1 MRKTLSIILT
11 AAMLLSV
18 LAAIP
23 FSAGAESAAAAMYA
37 KTTFETEAEQYFH
50 TNNRSAATV
59 EKADDTQ
66 GYAAKLD
73 TFVSAGNG
81 ATAWP
86 SSIRISQTAAD
97 GTVSAFKVKAGAT
110 YDLAFKMWIESLDSS
125 FNIPYFYIL
134 YGNENN
140 GRYILGGSCS
150 VNDYSLKNGLW
161 TDKTPEMRKGWY
173 SFKFTFTAPANI
185 GSQDEIFLLPV
196 IEGNGAWKNAGIA
209 WVDDIIIGES
219 NLNKT
224 FADFENTDEFLNISA
239 NYNGASVA
247 DTGDDNYGKAIKFT
261 QIGSYG
267 GNDNFGMWPHAIK
280 IPASNNFGPFK
291 VKNGETYQISF
302 DIKRVTATVDFDLYA
317 YYSIT
322 DNKINK
328 IGYRDYTSNWSA
340 KKAKIA
346 NFTKGTADWTHITA
360 NLTVSALKE
369 LSDLTF
375 VLYNTAWGNVGSQEI
390 YIDNVEVKKTT
401 VALTVHTSASETKTI
416 TAKCDADLSTVNVP
430 MAGARFKGLYLDAA
444 LTEPATGTVG
454 YEPRELWAAF
464 ESVTGDFENGN
475 ALAGTLY
482 DGGWSVLPYVGVDN
496 SSALTDYKEG
506 GTPSTNSAW
515 PPVLKLLNTDGSDF
529 LTYSGH
535 EYLISFDMK
544 VDNPSLIPERAA
556 LALVY
561 SKPAYPTDGNF
572 TTTYP
577 LLDNERYTE
586 SKVPIKYG
594 YQNSDGT
601 YGTTGWYRHYEFRI
615 EGLDNGL
622 PVYITPWQALT
633 FTYFD
638 NFKII
643 DLTSQIA
650 VTDDNGN
657 ELAKGYA
664 GESVSVPAADGNF
677 ICYEKSG
684 EPVTNVTV
692 NYSDNELS
700 KVTSQIAVT
709 ETAADTENKTISFKA
724 GFEGLEYTAVGENI
738 TVKNAIIDGKRYGIA
753 EIGLLV
759 LPDEKLSGELT
770 LKNYE
775 ALGAQKLSNSNLKY
789 STAADN
795 RLEVTAVIST
805 NSFNRDYTVVG
816 YIKCANGRV
825 LYSKTRYGIN
835 RNLAA
840 AAGLDSIADNAAY
853 GKYGYT
859 LATNSEFNSADTAD
873 IFKNWN
879 IWGHSRTTDGVTA
892 YSTVDAVSADGEN
905 MVMTV
910 ARDSD
915 SAFRIPYMLSRQHFT
930 TGYLEVRAKLSDFA
944 DIGGCIWLNSAGIS
958 ETEYK
963 YPSNDTDN
971 YVHPELDIVEF
982 DNNTKFYS
990 TLHSWGS
997 DGSQRHQIR
1006 LNPLSDPKAVDKSL
1020 SLNEWHT
1027 YGFERTADAMKT
1039 YVDGELVYE
1048 YTLEQALK
1056 DCRENKK
1063 EGDYLYRTV
1072 NEVKALFENPT
1083 YLILSLS
1090 ADTLKTGES
1099 AESLIDYVRF
1109 YK

>member
-23 FSAGAESAAAAMYA
+23 FSAGAESAAAAAMYA
-37 KTTFETEAEQYFH
+37 KTTFETEAERTFH
-50 TNNRSAATV
+50 NNNRSAATV

-73 TFVSAGNG
+73 TFVSVGNNE
-81 ATAWP
+81 TAWP

-110 YDLAFKMWIESLDSS
+110 YDLAFKMWIESLDSK

-140 GRYILGGSCS
+140 GRNILGGSCP
-150 VNDYSLKNGLW
+150 VKDYSLKNGLW
-161 TDKTPEMRKGWY
+161 TDKTPKMREGWY

-196 IEGNGAWKNAGIA
+196 IEGTGAWKNAGIA

-224 FADFENTDEFLNISA
+224 FSDFDTPDYFDTQEYSFI
-239 NYNGASVA
+239 YGAGIT
-247 DTGDDNYGKAIKFT
+247 DTGDAEHGRALRFT
-261 QIGSYG
+261 QINKES
-267 GNDNFGMWPHAIK
+267 NKWPQTAK
-280 IPASNNFGPFK
+280 IPASNNVGAFK
-291 VKNGETYQISF
+291 VIKGATYALDF
-302 DIKRVTATVDFDLYA
+302 DIKRVKADTKFSLYA
-317 YYSIT
+317 YFGDVDMSLNAKGGSSNASYVTEFAGGVHDWEHVTTQIT
-322 DNKINK
+322 VPE
-328 IGYRDYTSNWSA
+328 S
-340 KKAKIA
+340 KKAL
-346 NFTKGTADWTHITA
+346 ND
-360 NLTVSALKE
+360 LAL
-369 LSDLTF
+369 L
-375 VLYNTAWGNVGSQEI
+375 LYYGNNDIKNQEI
-390 YIDNVEVKKTT
+390 YIDNVEVKKATT
-401 VALTVHTSASETKTI
+401 TLTVHTSASETKTI
-416 TAKCDADLSTVNVP
+416 TAKCDADLSTINVN

-444 LTEPATGTVG
+444 LTKPATGTVG
-454 YEPRELWAAF
+454 YEARELWAAF
-464 ESVTGDFENGN
+464 ESVTGDFENEN

-506 GTPSTNSAW
+506 GTPGINSEW

-544 VDNPSLIPERAA
+544 VDNPSLLKDHSA
-556 LALVY
+556 LALLY
-561 SKPAYPTDGNF
+561 SKPAYPKDGSF

-577 LLDNERYTE
+577 LLDNESYTE

-594 YQNSDGT
+594 YKNSDGT
-601 YGTTGWYRHYEFRI
+601 YGTTGWYRHYEFHI

-650 VTDDNGN
+650 VTDDDGN

-664 GESVSVPAADGNF
+664 GDSVSVPAADGNF

-684 EPVTNVTV
+684 EAVTNVTI
-692 NYSDNELS
+692 NYSDNKLS

-724 GFEGLEYTAVGENI
+724 GFEGIEYTAGDENI

-759 LPDEKLSGELT
+759 LPDEKLSGDLT

-775 ALGAQKLSNSNLKY
+775 ALGAQKLSNSDLKY
-789 STAADN
+789 SAAADN
-795 RLEVTAVIST
+795 RLEVTAVINT
-805 NSFNRDYTVVG
+805 NNFNRDYTVVG

-853 GKYGYT
+853 EKYGYT
-859 LATNSEFNSADTAD
+859 LFSNSEFNSADKAD

-879 IWGHSRTTDGVTA
+879 IWGHSRTTDGVTV
-892 YSTVDAVSADGEN
+892 YSTTDAVSADGKN

-910 ARDSD
+910 TRDSD
-915 SAFRIPYMLSRQHFT
+915 SAFRIPYMLSKLNFT
-930 TGYLEVRAKLSDFA
+930 TGYLEVRAKFSDFS

-963 YPSNDTDN
+963 YPSNDTDK

-982 DNNTKFYS
+982 GNNTKFDS

-997 DGSQRHQIR
+997 DGSQRDQIR
-1006 LNPLSDPKAVDKSL
+1006 LNPLSDSSADNMSL

-1027 YGFERTADAMKT
+1027 YGFERTANAIKT

-1063 EGDYLYRTV
+1063 EGSYLYRTE

-1090 ADTLKTGES
+1090 ADTLETGKS
-1099 AESLIDYVRF
+1099 TESLIDYVRF

>member
-23 FSAGAESAAAAMYA
+23 FSAGAESAAVLGTTKIGFESEEERKFHDSKSAYFTWENVQDHGYVAALNGICA
-37 KTTFETEAEQYFH
+37 SG
-50 TNNRSAATV
+50 RSP
-59 EKADDTQ
+59 Q
-66 GYAAKLD
+66 
-73 TFVSAGNG
+73 
-81 ATAWP
+81 WP
-86 SSIRISQTAAD
+86 SVIRISQKSDDGSVTAAKVRPG
-97 GTVSAFKVKAGAT
+97 GTYTLNFKIHIDKLFHYTAATDDKPESTEIVDIKNIYLVFLSEQNRSGSFLNNNKLDNWTQKKTLDIKLDNDAMRNGWVS
-110 YDLAFKMWIESLDSS
+110 Y
-125 FNIPYFYIL
+125 
-134 YGNENN
+134 
-140 GRYILGGSCS
+140 SCS
-150 VNDYSLKNGLW
+150 FEAPSNLGQFTEMGIVISGSRWN
-161 TDKTPEMRKGWY
+161 TPNNCSVY
-173 SFKFTFTAPANI
+173 I
-185 GSQDEIFLLPV
+185 
-196 IEGNGAWKNAGIA
+196 
-209 WVDDIIIGES
+209 DDIEI
-219 NLNKT
+219 T
-224 FADFENTDEFLNISA
+224 QATNI
-239 NYNGASVA
+239 
-247 DTGDDNYGKAIKFT
+247 
-261 QIGSYG
+261 
-267 GNDNFGMWPHAIK
+267 
-280 IPASNNFGPFK
+280 
-291 VKNGETYQISF
+291 
-302 DIKRVTATVDFDLYA
+302 
-317 YYSIT
+317 
-322 DNKINK
+322 
-328 IGYRDYTSNWSA
+328 
-340 KKAKIA
+340 
-346 NFTKGTADWTHITA
+346 
-360 NLTVSALKE
+360 
-369 LSDLTF
+369 
-375 VLYNTAWGNVGSQEI
+375 
-390 YIDNVEVKKTT
+390 
-401 VALTVHTSASETKTI
+401 LTVHTSASETKTI
-416 TAKCDADLSTVNVP
+416 TAKCDADLSTINVN

-444 LTEPATGTVG
+444 LTKPATGAVG
-454 YEPRELWAAF
+454 YEARELWAAF
-464 ESVTGDFENGN
+464 ESFTGDFENGN

-482 DGGWSVLPYVGVDN
+482 DGGYSVLPYVGVDN

-506 GTPSTNSAW
+506 GTPGSNSAW

-577 LLDNERYTE
+577 LLDNESYTE

-594 YQNSDGT
+594 YKNSDDT
-601 YGTTGWYRHYEFRI
+601 YGTTGWYKHYEFHI

-643 DLTSQIA
+643 DLTAQIA
-650 VTDDNGN
+650 VTDDDGN

-664 GESVSVPAADGNF
+664 GDSVSVPAADGNF

-684 EPVTNVTV
+684 EAVTNVTI
-692 NYSDNELS
+692 NYSDNKLS

-724 GFEGLEYTAVGENI
+724 GFEGIEYTAGDENI
-738 TVKNAIIDGKRYGIA
+738 TVKNAIIDGERYGIA

-759 LPDEKLSGELT
+759 LPDEKLSGDLT

-775 ALGAQKLSNSNLKY
+775 ALGAKKLSNSDLKY
-789 STAADN
+789 SAAADN
-795 RLEVTAVIST
+795 RLEVTAVINT
-805 NSFNRDYTVVG
+805 DNFNRDYTVVG

-853 GKYGYT
+853 EKYGYT
-859 LATNSEFNSADTAD
+859 LASNSEFNSADKAD

-879 IWGHSRTTDGVTA
+879 IWGHSRTTDGVTV
-892 YSTVDAVSADGEN
+892 YSTTDTVSADGKN

-910 ARDSD
+910 TRDSD
-915 SAFRIPYMLSRQHFT
+915 SAFRIPYMLSKLNFT
-930 TGYLEVRAKLSDFA
+930 TGYLEVRAKFSDFSG
-944 DIGGCIWLNSAGIS
+944 IGGCIWLNSAGIS

-963 YPSNDTDN
+963 YPSNDTDK

-982 DNNTKFYS
+982 SNNTKFDS

-997 DGSQRHQIR
+997 DGSQRDQIR
-1006 LNPLSDPKAVDKSL
+1006 LNPLSDSSADNMSL

-1027 YGFERTADAMKT
+1027 YGFERTADAIKT

-1063 EGDYLYRTV
+1063 EGSYLYRTE

-1090 ADTLKTGES
+1090 ADTLETGES
-1099 AESLIDYVRF
+1099 TESLIDYVRF

>member
-11 AAMLLSV
+11 AAMLLSI

-23 FSAGAESAAAAMYA
+23 FGAGAESAAAAMYA

-59 EKADDTQ
+59 EEADDTQ
-66 GYAAKLD
+66 GYAAKL
-73 TFVSAGNG
+73 TSFISAIRSN
-81 ATAWP
+81 ASWP
-86 SSIRISQTAAD
+86 SNIRISETTAD
-97 GTVSAFKVKAGAT
+97 GAVSAFNVKAGAT
-110 YDLAFKMWIESLDSS
+110 YDLSFMLKVDSLPTNVSITEFYVCYAAEYNGRFLFS
-125 FNIPYFYIL
+125 NNPYFNSWGKTAISLNSYITAS
-134 YGNENN
+134 NSTWA
-140 GRYILGGSCS
+140 RY
-150 VNDYSLKNGLW
+150 
-161 TDKTPEMRKGWY
+161 
-173 SFKFTFTAPANI
+173 KFNFTVPDNI
-185 GSQDEIFLLPV
+185 GYATQLVLLPV
-196 IEGNGAWKNAGIA
+196 TSTDCSGVVWI
-209 WVDDIIIGES
+209 DDIIIGES

-224 FADFENTDEFLNISA
+224 FADFENIDEFFNVSTNLK
-239 NYNGASVA
+239 NYRDVTVA
-247 DTGDDNYGKAIKFT
+247 DTGDENYGKAIKFT
-261 QIGSYG
+261 EIGSYG
-267 GNDNFGMWPHAIK
+267 GHDSFGMWPPAVK

-317 YYSIT
+317 FYSSP
-322 DNKINK
+322 DGDVNK

-375 VLYNTAWGNVGSQEI
+375 VLYNTEWGNVGSQEI
-390 YIDNVEVKKTT
+390 YIDNVEVKKTA

-416 TAKCDADLSTVNVP
+416 TAECDADLSTVNVP

-454 YEPRELWAAF
+454 YEPREFYAAF
-464 ESVTGDFENGN
+464 ESVTGDFENSN
-475 ALAGTLY
+475 VLAGTLY
-482 DGGWSVLPYVGVDN
+482 DGHWSVLPYVGVDN

-506 GTPSTNSAW
+506 GTPNVNPMW
-515 PPVLKLLNTDGSDF
+515 PSVLKLLNTDGSDF

-544 VDNPSLIPERAA
+544 VDNPSLLKDHSA
-556 LALVY
+556 LALLY
-561 SKPAYPTDGNF
+561 SKPAYPKDGNF

-577 LLDNERYTE
+577 LLDNEYYTE

-594 YQNSDGT
+594 YKNSDGT
-601 YGTTGWYRHYEFRI
+601 YGTTGWYRHYEFHI

-650 VTDDNGN
+650 VTDEDGN

-692 NYSDNELS
+692 NYSDNELL

-789 STAADN
+789 SAAADN

-835 RNLAA
+835 RNLAD

-873 IFKNWN
+873 IFTKWH
-879 IWGHSRTTDGVTA
+879 IWGHSRTTDGVTV

-930 TGYLEVRAKLSDFA
+930 TGYLEVRAKFSDFA
-944 DIGGCIWLNSAGIS
+944 GIDGCIWLNSAGIS

-1006 LNPLSDPKAVDKSL
+1006 LKPLSDPNAVDKSL

-1039 YVDGELVYE
+1039 YIDGELVYE

-1083 YLILSLS
+1083 YLILSAGANS
-1090 ADTLKTGES
+1090 LKTGES